1 MDLHGSVLF
10 FIAQLRYTLLYK
22 NTSNILFLQMKIEA
36 MNASNCVHFQTAEE
50 KGI

>member
-1 MDLHGSVLF
+1 MGLRGSLLF

-22 NTSNILFLQMKIEA
+22 KTSNILFLQMKIEA
-36 MNASNCVHFQTAEE
+36 MNARNCVNFQTAEE